1 MGGSCVHVLLFLSVF
16 PPPPHTYP
24 PCAKQPQVE
33 AELITYRCCIT
44 LTSTDFLFRSLSPI
58 LLSAANAR
66 GGVRGG
72 GGGLSYFYLWIL
84 FNCRV
89 MVLR

>member
-16 PPPPHTYP
+16 PPT

-72 GGGLSYFYLWIL
+72 RAVVFLSVDTF
-84 FNCRV
+84 
-89 MVLR
+89 